1 MFARALGADDA
12 IAFPDRSRLVQLA
25 CNGKQGACLV
35 LSREGSGKLR
45 FLPCSRQGGGQRG
58 RAVALYEVPRKALD
72 QREKLRFLDLRHFDQ
87 AATPE
92 GSAAQPAAGEG
103 EPVFARSLF
112 RFQLKKGE
120 GAWNRPFSRF
130 GGQIGRASCRERVE
144 PSHEAG

>member
-45 FLPCSRQGGGQRG
+45 FLPCSRPAGRPRG
-58 RAVALYEVPRKALD
+58 RAVALYEAPRKALA
-72 QREKLRFLDLRHFDQ
+72 QCEALPLLDLRHFDE

-92 GSAAQPAAGEG
+92 GSAAQLAAGEG
-103 EPVFARSLF
+103 EPAFARTLC
-112 RFQLKKGE
+112 RFQPKKGE
-120 GAWNRPFSRF
+120 GA
-130 GGQIGRASCRERVE
+130 
-144 PSHEAG
+144 